1 MASKTVITPTLTI
14 VNRVIQANRSE
25 CLHSLKT
32 LRLSRLLLA
41 LNDGICDTIHFK
53 MCTAVCIL
61 SPVCGSVVCSLS
73 FTPTVSESFS
83 AHVNQDEL
91 KFCSR

>member
-1 MASKTVITPTLTI
+1 MLTI

-32 LRLSRLLLA
+32 LRLSCLWLA
-41 LNDGICDTIHFK
+41 LNDGICDTIQFK

-61 SPVCGSVVCSLS
+61 SPVRGSVVCNPS
-73 FTPTVSESFS
+73 FTRTVRESFS
-83 AHVNQDEL
+83 AYVNQDEL